1 MMKVKITR
9 LIMYVVLRKLAA
21 KLLVDLAYMNEKA
34 QMMMCECF
42 SFTPIK
48 GQVALNPFP
57 VSI

>member
-1 MMKVKITR
+1 MMKVIKHTFTTTI
-9 LIMYVVLRKLAA
+9 VLRKLAA

-57 VSI
+57 LSI

>member
-1 MMKVKITR
+1 
-9 LIMYVVLRKLAA
+9 MYVVLRKLAA